1 MKKILQED
9 KEYVYLQPNAKKIL
23 ANTRTYI
30 KEYHLLDNN
39 IIPCDDHSFYI
50 CPWVGT
56 KQMDTLVKLLSCG
69 LKETLEII
77 SVSSSSYYIKVTT
90 ELSIKDFI
98 QRLKKCKLNLDDPS
112 LVLLE
117 GQVPKVDKYDAM
129 VPDTLLRKAFVY
141 NQMDILSVIKLFQ

>member
-1 MKKILQED
+1 
-9 KEYVYLQPNAKKIL
+9 
-23 ANTRTYI
+23 
-30 KEYHLLDNN
+30 
-39 IIPCDDHSFYI
+39 
-50 CPWVGT
+50 
-56 KQMDTLVKLLSCG
+56 MDTLVKLLSCG

-90 ELSIKDFI
+90 ELNIKDFI